1 MNTNPNEHIEY
12 VYPVYND
19 FEDLVRQEGVDNVL
33 HDLEHI
39 YPELYSLLMRAFIRA
54 SLVPKMKLPAL
65 LDKNAP
71 EL

>member
-12 VYPVYND
+12 IYQVYND
-19 FEDLVRQEGVDNVL
+19 LEDVVRREGAGNVI
-33 HDLEHI
+33 HDLEHM
-39 YPELYSLLMRAFIRA
+39 YPELFSRLLDAFMDRRLANKI
-54 SLVPKMKLPAL
+54 KLPAL